1 MAISM
6 IKKLILG
13 VLGHL
18 GFTVLK
24 IPELEAERGYNALTI
39 KSNETLQEKI
49 SALEDDIVAL
59 EADRSK
65 VRSNLV
71 RQIEIYESATAA
83 QDILTS
89 ELDFYRDATLTAEK
103 EQSNSRARLSSVTEK
118 LRAELSAKTAL
129 ENERRKLKKQY
140 GNIVKQL
147 QSEKNEKNAVKAA
160 LENLQVRATSLSS
173 ALKASRLA
181 KTATEKA
188 RRELKGLFEGVSA
201 NLVAEQ
207 DAKAAA
213 ESARH
218 EIQSRLDALAAE
230 LEAEQ
235 VAKAAAETA
244 RHEIQ
249 SRLDALVA
257 ELNTEREEKE
267 KAAAAQT
274 KIEMELDSLSEDLA
288 RLKQNETELYQDLAE
303 NRVKHEQA
311 LKDLAAAE
319 NSAKRFKML
328 FGNRTN
334 VAANSAQELL
344 SVRNVVLSALP
355 YSACGEIAASL
366 SKATGLKVADGAQR
380 WFPND
385 FLLEDAFDKN
395 SQVIVDTHLDAS
407 PRNLTTLREIDATL
421 VLLIS
426 DPRIIVVKRARAIAG
441 EGTDH
446 GYEDRITPGVGERQ
460 TDSVGEVVDWLLEN
474 FVPHIGKWY
483 ADWIAYLS
491 SRPNSPII
499 EINEHELDE
508 AWVGEVLRSF
518 VPGSDG
524 EALSLPSSHE
534 FVWRDDLS
542 EAQEAKLLLAL
553 PTEVKK
559 RYGWTIAE
567 NS

>member
-1 MAISM
+1 
-6 IKKLILG
+6 
-13 VLGHL
+13 
-18 GFTVLK
+18 
-24 IPELEAERGYNALTI
+24 
-39 KSNETLQEKI
+39 
-49 SALEDDIVAL
+49 
-59 EADRSK
+59 
-65 VRSNLV
+65 
-71 RQIEIYESATAA
+71 
-83 QDILTS
+83 
-89 ELDFYRDATLTAEK
+89 
-103 EQSNSRARLSSVTEK
+103 
-118 LRAELSAKTAL
+118 
-129 ENERRKLKKQY
+129 
-140 GNIVKQL
+140 
-147 QSEKNEKNAVKAA
+147 
-160 LENLQVRATSLSS
+160 
-173 ALKASRLA
+173 
-181 KTATEKA
+181 
-188 RRELKGLFEGVSA
+188 
-201 NLVAEQ
+201 
-207 DAKAAA
+207 
-213 ESARH
+213 
-218 EIQSRLDALAAE
+218 DALAAE

>member
-1 MAISM
+1 M
-6 IKKLILG
+6 G

-213 ESARH
+213 ES
-218 EIQSRLDALAAE
+218 
-230 LEAEQ
+230 
-235 VAKAAAETA
+235 A